1 MIKWCSVLSIISM
14 TASLLIGFAGM
25 SAVAGFFF
33 LMGIVFFFITLIT
46 FIFD

>member
-25 SAVAGFFF
+25 SQVVGFFL
-33 LMGIVFFFITLIT
+33 LMGIVFFFITLIA
-46 FIFD
+46 FILD